1 MRAASRSPLRCLD
14 EATECRP
21 NCMLNTLSDESRL
34 ALAAKVSQGALMA
47 SLFAALIA
55 AQWPP

>member
-14 EATECRP
+14 EATDCLP

-34 ALAAKVSQGALMA
+34 ALAAKV
-47 SLFAALIA
+47 
-55 AQWPP
+55 P